1 MSFFF
6 DNYSLLIL
14 LLALFATSHWRR
26 HAGDNLVGP
35 SFLFLVFA
43 AIVVSVSVSVSVLVL
58 VLAQNCLFISHF
70 LQILYTMNATPMPE
84 EDATDLIQ
92 YSHVLSAKSTSFHH
106 NV

>member
-14 LLALFATSHWRR
+14 LLALFTTSHWRR

-43 AIVVSVSVSVSVLVL
+43 AIIVSVSVSVSVLVVL
-58 VLAQNCLFISHF
+58 VVLAQNCLFISHF
-70 LQILYTMNATPMPE
+70 LQILYTMNTAP
-84 EDATDLIQ
+84 IRRRC
-92 YSHVLSAKSTSFHH
+92 Y
-106 NV
+106 

>member
-14 LLALFATSHWRR
+14 LLALFTTSHWRR

-43 AIVVSVSVSVSVLVL
+43 AIIVSVSVSVSVLV

-70 LQILYTMNATPMPE
+70 LQILYTMNTAP
-84 EDATDLIQ
+84 IRRRC
-92 YSHVLSAKSTSFHH
+92 Y
-106 NV
+106 